1 MFSESLI
8 IINLALVFYTI
19 GVWAERLAKVL
30 KWWHVVFF
38 GLGLTADA
46 VGTFLMTRIATANQA
61 AGVDS
66 NIYQDVMAWTGS
78 LAIGLMALHFAWAIV
93 VLVRNRQSELVSFHK
108 FSVMVWAIWLVPY
121 FAGAVAGMIG

>member
-1 MFSESLI
+1 MFSASLI